1 MMVAG
6 VGTGVGFS
14 NLKNCRTWCQAKF
27 LTSVKFLTYFCLSA
41 ILLLRVKNYSL
52 AFSFYTCVVQTFW
65 LDVRHPQQAI
75 VAYGNCL

>member
-27 LTSVKFLTYFCLSA
+27 RNFWPLWNFWPIFVCQRFC
-41 ILLLRVKNYSL
+41 
-52 AFSFYTCVVQTFW
+52 FSE
-65 LDVRHPQQAI
+65 
-75 VAYGNCL
+75 